1 MTFANK
7 PKLHH
12 FTKDNQ
18 WRDATDFPLS
28 NNPYSHNPQHQQS
41 PHTLQPHNK
50 PVLPMRDYVRS
61 PSTSSSH
68 SQQNI
73 PTYGN
78 KLSPINDAS
87 SQMTSYDDD
96 DETTTSGSYTIDND
110 HDWTNES
117 QQPRPYFLSHNE
129 AYC

>member
-7 PKLHH
+7 PMLHH

-18 WRDATDFPLS
+18 WRDATDFS
-28 NNPYSHNPQHQQS
+28 YNHNPYSHSQHANQHSQS
-41 PHTLQPHNK
+41 NK
-50 PVLPMRDYVRS
+50 PVLPVRDYVRS
-61 PSTSSSH
+61 PSITSSSSH
-68 SQQNI
+68 AQKNM
-73 PTYGN
+73 PKYGN

-87 SQMTSYDDD
+87 SHMTSYDED

-110 HDWTNES
+110 HDWMTDS
-117 QQPRPYFLSHNE
+117 QPSKPYFLSQNE